1 MLVCWILLARIVSIG
16 EILWDVFPDS
26 ERLGG
31 ATFNFSVNACRLG
44 LEVIFVSAVGDDERG
59 RAARLRAASLGLDP
73 EFIQV
78 VPGAPTGLVSVGLDS
93 SDHPDFTIH
102 RPAAYDRVALDQ
114 PALARLAAWNPDWI
128 YYGTLHQMEPASR
141 AVTRELVEALPGARK
156 FYDVNL
162 RRDSYTPELVLQ
174 LLSQA
179 DAVKLNDDEV
189 AAVEGMVGSAAAG
202 LQEFTG
208 AWSQPMG
215 WRAVAVTRGRD
226 GCAVRIGGDYAEVPG
241 HSITVADTVG
251 AGDAF
256 AAAFLYGL
264 SQNWSAVRTADFANR
279 LGAVVASRAG
289 GLPEWSIGDLRE
301 LP

>member
-1 MLVCWILLARIVSIG
+1 LARIVSIG

-31 ATFNFSVNACRLG
+31 AAFNFSVNARRLG
-44 LEVIFVSAVGDDERG
+44 QEVIFVSAVGDDDRG
-59 RAARLRAASLGLDP
+59 RAARLRAASQGLDP
-73 EFIQV
+73 DFIQV
-78 VPGAPTGLVSVGLDS
+78 IPGAPTGWVSVGLDS
-93 SDHPDFTIH
+93 AGQPDFTIH
-102 RPAAYDRVALDQ
+102 RPAAYDRVVLDE

-128 YYGTLHQMEPASR
+128 YYGTLHQMVPASR
-141 AVTRELVEALPGARK
+141 AVTRKLMEALPAARK

-174 LLSQA
+174 LLSEA

-189 AAVEGMVGSAAAG
+189 AAVETMAGSADAG
-202 LQEFTG
+202 VPEFTG
-208 AWSQPMG
+208 AWSGSMG

-226 GCAVRIGGDYAEVPG
+226 GCAIRIGGDYAEVGG
-241 HSITVADTVG
+241 HPIAVVDTVG

-256 AAAFLYGL
+256 AAAFLCGL
-264 SQNWSAVRTADFANR
+264 SQNWSAARTADFANR

-289 GLPEWSIGDLRE
+289 GLPEWSAADLWE

>member
-1 MLVCWILLARIVSIG
+1 LARIVSIG

-31 ATFNFSVNACRLG
+31 ATFNFSVNARRLG
-44 LEVIFVSAVGDDERG
+44 QEVIFVSAVGDDQRG
-59 RAARLRAASLGLDP
+59 HAARLRAASLGLDP
-73 EFIQV
+73 DFIQV
-78 VPGAPTGLVSVGLDS
+78 VPGASTGWVSVGLDS
-93 SDHPDFTIH
+93 SGQPDFTIH
-102 RPAAYDRVALDQ
+102 RPAAYDRVVLNEAE
-114 PALARLAAWNPDWI
+114 LARLAAWNPDWI
-128 YYGTLHQMEPASR
+128 YYGTLHQIEPASR
-141 AVTRELVEALPGARK
+141 TVTRKLVEALPAARK

-162 RRDSYTPELVLQ
+162 RRDSYTPELVMQ
-174 LLSQA
+174 LLSEA
-179 DAVKLNDDEV
+179 DAVKLNDSEV
-189 AAVEGMVGSAAAG
+189 AAVEAMAGSADAA

-226 GCAVRIGGDYAEVPG
+226 GCAVRIGGDYAEVRG
-241 HSITVADTVG
+241 HPVTVVDTVG

-256 AAAFLYGL
+256 AAAFLCGL
-264 SQNWSAVRTADFANR
+264 SQNWSAARTADFANR

-289 GLPEWSIGDLRE
+289 GLPEWNTADLWE

>member
-1 MLVCWILLARIVSIG
+1 LARIVSIG

-26 ERLGG
+26 PRLGG
-31 ATFNFSVNACRLG
+31 ATFNFSVNARRLG
-44 LEVIFVSAVGDDERG
+44 QEVTFVSAVGDDERG
-59 RAARLRAASLGLDP
+59 RAARLCAASLGLDP
-73 EFIQV
+73 DFIQV
-78 VPGAPTGLVSVGLDS
+78 VPGTPTGWVSVGLDS
-93 SDHPDFTIH
+93 LGHPDFTIH
-102 RPAAYDRVALDQ
+102 RPAAYDRVVLDA
-114 PALARLAAWNPDWI
+114 PELAGLAAWNPDWI

-141 AVTRELVEALPGARK
+141 AATRKLLEALPGARK

-174 LLSQA
+174 LLSEA

-189 AAVEGMVGSAAAG
+189 AAVEAMAGSSGPG
-202 LQEFTG
+202 LQQFTG
-208 AWSQPMG
+208 DWSRRMG
-215 WRAVAVTRGRD
+215 WRAVAVTRGKD
-226 GCAVRIGGDYAEVPG
+226 GCAVRIGEDYAEVGG
-241 HSITVADTVG
+241 HPIQVVDTVG

-264 SQNWSAVRTADFANR
+264 SQNWGAARTADFANR

-289 GLPEWSIGDLRE
+289 GLPEWSTGDLWK